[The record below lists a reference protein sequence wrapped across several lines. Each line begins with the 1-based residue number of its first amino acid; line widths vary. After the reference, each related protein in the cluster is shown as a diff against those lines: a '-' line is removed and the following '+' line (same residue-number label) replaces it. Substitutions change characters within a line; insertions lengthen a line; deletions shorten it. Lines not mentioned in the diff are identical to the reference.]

1 MLHVRLPFTAIFV
14 GLIVEL
20 AVSVSLI
27 VLPIT
32 LVSGAVRP
40 GTSSYTVSLAVGVIR
55 TLVVSRICVCV
66 LLVLLQSSWVDC
78 NWCIL
83 GLNSKGLDNRCGGS
97 CCRGGKHLC
106 AQASVVTSCHGLH
119 HLLSPHGSHHR
130 LLHLLTRHHRLLLLH
145 LLLLL
150 RWLWR
155 RYMDGFAVIA
165 LKGNPDFSRS
175 NQYRYSRNR
184 LGTPWMSCKRL
195 HGMSCISA
203 NFTVTRQ
210 RAFKT
215 VPEDFN
221 IFRTVIVESDT
232 HFIIA
237 VLGLVLHLS

>member
-83 GLNSKGLDNRCGGS
+83 SLNSKGLDNRCGDS
-97 CCRGGKHLC
+97 CCRGGKRLH
-106 AQASVVTSCHGLH
+106 AQASVVTSCHWLH
-119 HLLSPHGSHHR
+119 HRLSPHGSHHR
-130 LLHLLTRHHRLLLLH
+130 LHHWLLRSHRLLHRLLW
-145 LLLLL
+145 LLLSHSYLTFSVRLL
-150 RWLWR
+150 L
-155 RYMDGFAVIA
+155 
-165 LKGNPDFSRS
+165 
-175 NQYRYSRNR
+175 
-184 LGTPWMSCKRL
+184 
-195 HGMSCISA
+195 
-203 NFTVTRQ
+203 
-210 RAFKT
+210 
-215 VPEDFN
+215 
-221 IFRTVIVESDT
+221 
-232 HFIIA
+232 IIY
-237 VLGLVLHLS
+237 LS